1 MLRHVV
7 SVCLQI
13 QPNVCNEARLHVLSA
28 RPNWRQAWK
37 CITCKCTSQFGCI
50 WVQVLC
56 CTVCTSLFLVHV
68 DFKPPV
74 NKHSMSLMFCTRVW
88 VAVMSKHVYRLL
100 QGLELFS
107 KGRQVI
113 FLTFPSTSKRNLL
126 YDHLISLPV
135 VHLEKMDLP
144 DMTQK
149 WQSGAVSNYEY
160 LMFLNLLAVL
170 CVCVCVWFACVCV
183 HVCVMVTI
191 LFLQLEW
198 QIVVFVTSCSI
209 R

>member
-1 MLRHVV
+1 
-7 SVCLQI
+7 
-13 QPNVCNEARLHVLSA
+13 
-28 RPNWRQAWK
+28 
-37 CITCKCTSQFGCI
+37 
-50 WVQVLC
+50 
-56 CTVCTSLFLVHV
+56 
-68 DFKPPV
+68 
-74 NKHSMSLMFCTRVW
+74 
-88 VAVMSKHVYRLL
+88 MSKHVYRLL

-170 CVCVCVWFACVCV
+170 CVCVCVVCMCMCACVC
-183 HVCVMVTI
+183 HGHHSLSTIRMADRSFCDIMQYPVMPWI
-191 LFLQLEW
+191 
-198 QIVVFVTSCSI
+198 IADYTSESI
-209 R
+209 G